1 MKALIVL
8 AIIAAV
14 FYLGRAILRRYEEA
28 ERQTTPPFGQNAR
41 EEPKAA
47 PVSTLEGMPLN
58 LEPALAAAQKQG
70 AVGLRTFLG
79 NYGRSIRDPRLA
91 DIELDYVVLLSR
103 QDPVEAKRVFEA
115 VKVRTLTSSPVYG
128 RIKKLEKTFQ

>member
-1 MKALIVL
+1 MKVLIVL
-8 AIIAAV
+8 VIVAAV
-14 FYLGRAILRRYEEA
+14 FYLGRAILHRYEDV
-28 ERQTTPPFGQNAR
+28 ERHTIPPPGQSAPA
-41 EEPKAA
+41 EPKPA
-47 PVSTLEGMPLN
+47 PVSTLEGMSPS

-70 AVGLRTFLG
+70 AAGLRSFLS

-115 VKVRTLTSSPVYG
+115 VKARTLISSPVYA
-128 RIKKLEKTFQ
+128 RIKKLEMTFQ

>member
-1 MKALIVL
+1 MKVLIVL
-8 AIIAAV
+8 VIIAAV
-14 FYLGRAILRRYEEA
+14 FYLGRAILHRYEDV
-28 ERQTTPPFGQNAR
+28 ERQTVPPPGQGAPA
-41 EEPKAA
+41 EPKAP
-47 PVSTLEGMPLN
+47 PVSTLEGLPAY

-70 AVGLRTFLG
+70 AAGLRTFLS

-103 QDPVEAKRVFEA
+103 QDPAEAKRVFEA
-115 VKVRTLTSSPVYG
+115 VKARTVTSSPVYA

>member
-8 AIIAAV
+8 VIIAAV
-14 FYLGRAILRRYEEA
+14 FYLGRAILQRYEDV
-28 ERQTTPPFGQNAR
+28 ERHTIPPSGQSASP
-41 EEPKAA
+41 EPKPA
-47 PVSTLEGMPLN
+47 PISTLEGLPPA

-70 AVGLRTFLG
+70 AAGLRTFLS

-115 VKVRTLTSSPVYG
+115 VKARVTISSPVYE
-128 RIKKLEKTFQ
+128 RIKKLERTFQ